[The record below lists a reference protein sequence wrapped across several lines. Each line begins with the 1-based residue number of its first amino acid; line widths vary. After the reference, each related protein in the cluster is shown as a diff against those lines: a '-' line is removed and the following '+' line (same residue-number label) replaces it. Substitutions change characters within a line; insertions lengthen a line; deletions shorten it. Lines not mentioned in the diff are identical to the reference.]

1 MASARSTMLPRPLFD
16 ITAGPRYYA
25 EVQKQNPV
33 ARRNVMSATPKKP
46 ATGAKK
52 AKVKDLKVKSASKVK
67 GGFSANL
74 AISPITQKIQTI
86 TIHK

>member
-1 MASARSTMLPRPLFD
+1 
-16 ITAGPRYYA
+16 
-25 EVQKQNPV
+25 
-33 ARRNVMSATPKKP
+33 MSATPKKP

-67 GGFSANL
+67 GGFTANL
-74 AISPITQKIQTI
+74 AISPIAHKIETI

>member
-1 MASARSTMLPRPLFD
+1 LFD
-16 ITAGPRYYA
+16 STPGPRYNA
-25 EVQKQNPV
+25 EVQEQNPV

-67 GGFSANL
+67 GGFTANL
-74 AISPITQKIQTI
+74 AISPIAHKIQTI